1 MGEHTMESQDELITR
16 KSEGVET
23 GLEDD
28 NQAALD
34 DVPRT
39 PP

>member
-1 MGEHTMESQDELITR
+1 MARMSKSIAIMKSQDELITR

-28 NQAALD
+28 NQAAF
-34 DVPRT
+34 
-39 PP
+39 